1 MNIKTITEK
10 VIGNQVLELNGGLRN
25 KCYICEDGEKV
36 YFVKMYNREVM
47 YSRHMSECRCV
58 SEFFITQYLYNRGCP
73 VAQPLYYDVRSQI
86 GIYEYIEAKNLFDY
100 GKIDFSVCKKVIES
114 ISTMH
119 KIPVKTKIGNCKFVP
134 QNGEDI
140 YRYICD
146 SLNFLAE
153 LCDVK
158 FRVDTRWAKKI
169 SNYIAQSE
177 TRWGNQQLH
186 NGNILINDEGKIFF
200 CDFEKIFPH
209 FPQLDLIS
217 FLKAREIS
225 VTEEKEL
232 LKYYLL
238 YNNITNHKYFMDV
251 YDLLFIIDS
260 LRVLKKIYM
269 NQNGLK
275 VVWIEEKG
283 ERKKEY
289 QKADSTI
296 GLKWNEQRKESID
309 VRIKGIFNKVYS
321 DNDYSNYMRC
331 QVYKLLEKGKRI

>member
-10 VIGNQVLELNGGLRN
+10 VISNQVLELSGGLRN
-25 KCYICEDGEKV
+25 KCCICEDGGKV
-36 YFVKMYNREVM
+36 YFVKTYNTEVM

-58 SEFFITQYLYNRGCP
+58 SEFYITQYLYSKGCS
-73 VAQPLYYDVRSQI
+73 VAQPFYYDERLQI

-100 GKIDFSVCKKVIES
+100 GKINSLMCKKVIES
-114 ISTMH
+114 ISAMH
-119 KIPVKTKIGNCKFVP
+119 KIPVKTKIGRCRFVS
-134 QNGEDI
+134 QNEEDI
-140 YRYICD
+140 YRYIID
-146 SLNFLAE
+146 GLKFLAE
-153 LCDVK
+153 LCDEE
-158 FRVDTRWAKKI
+158 FRVDTSWVKEI

-177 TRWGNQQLH
+177 PRWGNQQLH

-225 VTEEKEL
+225 VSEEREL

-238 YNNITNHKYFMDV
+238 HNNISNHKYFMDV

-275 VVWIEEKG
+275 VVWIEKRG
-283 ERKKEY
+283 ERRKEY

-296 GLKWNEQRKESID
+296 GLQWNEQRNESID
-309 VRIKGIFNKVYS
+309 MRINGIFNKVYS
-321 DNDYSNYMRC
+321 DNAYSNQMRC
-331 QVYKLLEKGKRI
+331 QVYKILEKGKGI